1 MHKLDK
7 WLTNNSLTRQLFAKK
22 IKIST
27 ATLSR
32 YLSGDRIPKQEIM
45 EKIFRATKGSIS
57 PDDFYSTKNK
67 SVFVNNFKQQH
78 LLGIEGLNKNEI
90 SSLLNRADEIVEES
104 KIKNLNNHIHR
115 GKTLVNLFLKIL
127 LEQKHLLNLPLKIR
141 HGCNKYAN

>member
-45 EKIFRATKGSIS
+45 EKKG
-57 PDDFYSTKNK
+57 YT
-67 SVFVNNFKQQH
+67 VF
-78 LLGIEGLNKNEI
+78 
-90 SSLLNRADEIVEES
+90 
-104 KIKNLNNHIHR
+104 
-115 GKTLVNLFLKIL
+115 
-127 LEQKHLLNLPLKIR
+127 
-141 HGCNKYAN
+141 